1 MDPKRIRQVSVFL
14 ENRSGRMAKI
24 TTALGQ
30 EGVDIRALAL
40 ADASDFGILRLVLTD
55 TEKGVSILKA
65 KGFTVRV
72 TDVIAV
78 KVDDH
83 PGGLGALLTILEN
96 AGLNLEY
103 VYMLNH
109 QTPDQAVFIFRFD
122 NPDKALDV
130 LTSNGLSVLGEDFV
144 LGKTSN

>member
-1 MDPKRIRQVSVFL
+1 
-14 ENRSGRMAKI
+14 MAKI

-130 LTSNGLSVLGEDFV
+130 LSSNGLSVLGEDFV

>member
-55 TEKGVSILKA
+55 TEKGVSILKG

>member
-130 LTSNGLSVLGEDFV
+130 LSSNGLSVLGEDFV

>member
-1 MDPKRIRQVSVFL
+1 
-14 ENRSGRMAKI
+14 MAKI

-130 LTSNGLSVLGEDFV
+130 LSSNGLSVLGEDFV
-144 LGKTSN
+144 LGKTSH

>member
-130 LTSNGLSVLGEDFV
+130 LSSNGLSVLGEDFV
-144 LGKTSN
+144 LGKNV